1 MTETAARILRRAGR
15 ILVRLAILVCLAA
28 LLGWF
33 LNHAAAEMEK
43 TARPA
48 GFARGMLQGALMPMA
63 LPNLLVGKD
72 VTIYSENNTG
82 VPYKLGYT
90 AGVNLCGAVFFGLLY
105 FRLRKLRNWTR
116 RNGTAP
122 APRESQFASEKHR

>member
-1 MTETAARILRRAGR
+1 
-15 ILVRLAILVCLAA
+15 

-33 LNHAAAEMEK
+33 LNHAAAELQK

-48 GFARGMLQGALMPMA
+48 GFGRGMLQGALMPMA

-82 VPYKLGYT
+82 VSYKLGYT
-90 AGVNLCGAVFFGLLY
+90 AGVNLCGAIFFGFLY
-105 FRLRKLRNWTR
+105 FRLRKLRKWTQ
-116 RNGTAP
+116 RNAGAGV
-122 APRESQFASEKHR
+122 RGESRQTSSE

>member
-1 MTETAARILRRAGR
+1 MTGSAAGILKKVG
-15 ILVRLAILVCLAA
+15 LLLLRLAVLVCLAA

-33 LNHAAAEMEK
+33 LNHAAAQMQK

-48 GFARGMLQGALMPMA
+48 GLARGMLQGALMPMA

-82 VPYKLGYT
+82 VAYKLGYT
-90 AGVNLCGAVFFGLLY
+90 AGVNLCGAIFFGLLY

-116 RNGTAP
+116 RNGNPSLPTP
-122 APRESQFASEKHR
+122 PLNEK

>member
-1 MTETAARILRRAGR
+1 MTEPAARILKKLGLV
-15 ILVRLAILVCLAA
+15 LVRLAVLVCLAA

-33 LNHAAAEMEK
+33 LNHAAAELQK

-72 VTIYSENNTG
+72 VTIYSVNNTG

-90 AGVNLCGAVFFGLLY
+90 AGVNLCGAIFFGFLY
-105 FRLRKLRNWTR
+105 FRLRKLRKWTQ
-116 RNGTAP
+116 RNAGAGVQS
-122 APRESQFASEKHR
+122 ESRQTSSE